1 MLDNALYLGCG
12 DNGAAGGEH
21 AVDGAELLAG
31 ALGVGTHT
39 ALAHDDADTGVL
51 GELILELLHAH
62 RGGGTDR
69 NHLVGIILTLNGA
82 DNGTCVEDGLVADV
96 VGQLTTALDQAAVRH
111 VTAGHKIAVEIHD
124 VTNFDVSQIL
134 GADRRDQNLFTV
146 SDFYHYSCTPE

>member
-1 MLDNALYLGCG
+1 M
-12 DNGAAGGEH
+12 
-21 AVDGAELLAG
+21 
-31 ALGVGTHT
+31 
-39 ALAHDDADTGVL
+39 L

-69 NHLVGIILTLNGA
+69 NHLVGIVLTLNGA

-134 GADRRDQNLFTV
+134 GADRRD
-146 SDFYHYSCTPE
+146 